1 MTSKEIRDLS
11 ETEIATKTREI
22 RDQLLQLKLRKQTG
36 QVEKTHELRTL
47 RKDIARLET
56 IGNQK
61 KAAEKAKAKPEK
73 AA

>member
-1 MTSKEIRDLS
+1 MTSKDIRELAPAEIS
-11 ETEIATKTREI
+11 TKLREI
-22 RDQLLQLKLRKQTG
+22 REQLLQLKLRKQTG

-56 IGNQK
+56 ILNEK
-61 KAAEKAKAKPEK
+61 KAKAPK

>member
-11 ETEIATKTREI
+11 SAEIDTKLRETRE
-22 RDQLLQLKLRKQTG
+22 QLLQLKLRKQTG

-56 IGNQK
+56 IQNQK
-61 KAAEKAKAKPEK
+61 KQAASKK

>member
-1 MTSKEIRDLS
+1 MTPKETRAL
-11 ETEIATKTREI
+11 TPGEIDVKSREL

-56 IGNQK
+56 ARNQK
-61 KAAEKAKAKPEK
+61 KTQAPQAA
-73 AA
+73 

>member
-1 MTSKEIRDLS
+1 MTTKEMRDLS
-11 ETEIATKTREI
+11 ADEISIKTREL
-22 RDQLLQLKLRKQTG
+22 REQLLQLKLRKQTG

-56 IGNQK
+56 IGTEKKQK
-61 KAAEKAKAKPEK
+61 VAAKAA

>member
-1 MTSKEIRDLS
+1 MTSKEIRAFSPAEITTKLS
-11 ETEIATKTREI
+11 EIRE
-22 RDQLLQLKLRKQTG
+22 QLLQLRLRKQTG

-56 IGNQK
+56 IQNEK
-61 KAAEKAKAKPEK
+61 KAQTQK

>member
-11 ETEIATKTREI
+11 PAEITTKIREN
-22 RDQLLQLKLRKQTG
+22 REALLNLRLRKQTG
-36 QVEKTHELRTL
+36 QVEKTHEIRNL

-56 IGNQK
+56 IQNQK
-61 KAAEKAKAKPEK
+61 KAKPV

>member
-1 MTSKEIRDLS
+1 MTAKE
-11 ETEIATKTREI
+11 TRELSAAEI
-22 RDQLLQLKLRKQTG
+22 TTKLRETREQLLQLKLRKQTG

-56 IGNQK
+56 IANQK
-61 KAAEKAKAKPEK
+61 KQAAASK